1 MQKYQDSIVNPDG
14 TALQG
19 VTVRV
24 QTYPGAVDATIY
36 SDDGVTTKTNPMTT
50 DSLGS
55 FSFYA
60 ADGRYQLVIS
70 GPGIT
75 ARTVTDILLGNAVET
90 SGTFTFTD
98 ASGGTPVPGSSGA
111 GNWVRQGSMVYV
123 SGRWKWNSNGQ
134 TAIAVLDGLPFP
146 ARSGLYSQCLE
157 VASQGNTSYDGIGGH
172 SRLFARIGIGETKL
186 YFAWSDIPAQVVYK
200 GMLDIADVHICGW
213 YQTDP

>member
-75 ARTVTDILLGNAVET
+75 PRTVADILLGDEHFET

-98 ASGGTPVPGSSGA
+98 ATGGTPVPGSSGS

-123 SGRWKWNSNGQ
+123 SGRWKWNSTGQ
-134 TAIAVLDGLPFP
+134 TLAAVLDGLPFP
-146 ARSGLYSQCLE
+146 ARSGLFSQCLE
-157 VASQGNTSYDGIGGH
+157 VASQGNTSYDGSR
-172 SRLFARIGIGETKL
+172 SRLFARIGIGETKI
-186 YFAWSDIPAQVVYK
+186 YFGWTDLPAAVVQM
-200 GMLDIADVHICGW
+200 GNLDIAQVHVCGW
-213 YQTDP
+213 YQTNP